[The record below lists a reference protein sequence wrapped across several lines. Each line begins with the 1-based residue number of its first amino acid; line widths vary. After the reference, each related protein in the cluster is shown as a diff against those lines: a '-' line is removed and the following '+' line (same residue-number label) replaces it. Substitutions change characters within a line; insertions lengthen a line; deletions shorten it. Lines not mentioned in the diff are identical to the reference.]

1 MRALAPDTWN
11 RLLAFV
17 PASWRPA
24 LPGDKLHKIATLLE
38 NSAPDAIYRRLVS
51 QWEQPDEIAAAGRE
65 PHGPLW
71 DETVA
76 QDFPDFVPRMQ
87 FLDMVTYLP
96 DDILT
101 KVDRATMAVG
111 LEGRVPLL
119 DHRVVAYSWSL
130 PPGFKVRGGQQQMAA
145 APRARSLCAEAADR
159 PAEDGLRR
167 ADRCLAAR
175 SACGTGRKR
184 CWRRRGLHPTGWCGS
199 SRCAGRGG
207 STRGDPQLAIS
218 VVDRA
223 DAAGVAREVGV
234 TPRPRKIVYV
244 TAGLGGGGAEAMLTR
259 LVTARPSIA
268 DEITVVSLL
277 RAASAHVERL
287 RAAGVTVVEL
297 DFDTAW
303 RASRRGCRKLAR
315 LIAATRPDIV
325 QGWMYHGDLAALIA
339 LAMSGR
345 RRQTRLVWS
354 IRCSE
359 MDLRR
364 YGVGLRAVVKAC
376 TLLSRRPDLVTANS
390 TAGLESHLSLGYR
403 PRRAE
408 VTINGID
415 VDEFRPDAAARA
427 RRARSSSAFPTMP
440 IVLAHVARVDPM
452 KDHGSFL
459 AAMAELPELH
469 ALLIGTG
476 TENLPAAR
484 NILRLG
490 RRRDVPRLSA
500 AADFVVSSSSF
511 GEGFSNA
518 LAEGMACGL
527 PAVATDVGDA
537 RLIVGDSGLVVPPG
551 NPAALAAAIRTLA
564 REPATAR
571 AERAAK
577 ARARIVENFAM
588 SRAVARYAEL
598 YASLA

>member
-1 MRALAPDTWN
+1 
-11 RLLAFV
+11 
-17 PASWRPA
+17 
-24 LPGDKLHKIATLLE
+24 
-38 NSAPDAIYRRLVS
+38 
-51 QWEQPDEIAAAGRE
+51 
-65 PHGPLW
+65 
-71 DETVA
+71 
-76 QDFPDFVPRMQ
+76 
-87 FLDMVTYLP
+87 
-96 DDILT
+96 
-101 KVDRATMAVG
+101 
-111 LEGRVPLL
+111 
-119 DHRVVAYSWSL
+119 
-130 PPGFKVRGGQQQMAA
+130 
-145 APRARSLCAEAADR
+145 
-159 PAEDGLRR
+159 
-167 ADRCLAAR
+167 
-175 SACGTGRKR
+175 
-184 CWRRRGLHPTGWCGS
+184 
-199 SRCAGRGG
+199 
-207 STRGDPQLAIS
+207 
-218 VVDRA
+218 
-223 DAAGVAREVGV
+223 VGV

-277 RAASAHVERL
+277 PAEAHVERL
-287 RAAGVTVVEL
+287 RAGGVNVVEL
-297 DFDTAW
+297 NFNGVGGV
-303 RASRRGCRKLAR
+303 ASGLRKLAR
-315 LIAATRPDIV
+315 LIAESRPDIV

-359 MDLRR
+359 LDLRR
-364 YGVGLRAVVKAC
+364 YGVGLRAVVKTC

-390 TAGLESHLSLGYR
+390 TAGLESHLSFGYR

-415 VDEFRPDAAARA
+415 VDEFRPDAAAR
-427 RRARSSSAFPTMP
+427 RAVRIELGIPDDAT
-440 IVLAHVARVDPM
+440 VLAHVARVDPM

-484 NILRLG
+484 SILRLG
-490 RRRDVPRLSA
+490 RRHDVPRLSA

-527 PAVATDVGDA
+527 PAIATDVGDA